1 MPLKHH
7 DFTAIWHQIG
17 AKGRAAP
24 IPCGAPFQAHLDF
37 AKLPL
42 SLQFNFGRDAE
53 TVRRIPTGEPR
64 THYVE
69 ASMPLSSVPGS
80 VWLGQRDSL
89 SDVQAS
95 VREVLGL
102 WLGFLLSAAVTKM
115 LVRPGT
121 V

>member
-1 MPLKHH
+1 MTQQLERINLKL
-7 DFTAIWHQIG
+7 A
-17 AKGRAAP
+17 
-24 IPCGAPFQAHLDF
+24 
-37 AKLPL
+37 L

-53 TVRRIPTGEPR
+53 TVRRIPTGEPQ
-64 THYVE
+64 THYVD
-69 ASMPLSSVPGS
+69 ASTPLSSVPGS
-80 VWLGQRDSL
+80 VWPGQRDSL

-102 WLGFLLSAAVTKM
+102 WLGFLPSAAVTKM

>member
-1 MPLKHH
+1 MGFTMRSREALKRDEKPPYWPLLR
-7 DFTAIWHQIG
+7 HQNTRSRPVQLFS
-17 AKGRAAP
+17 KQ
-24 IPCGAPFQAHLDF
+24 F
-37 AKLPL
+37 L

-64 THYVE
+64 THYVD
-69 ASMPLSSVPGS
+69 ASMLLSSVPGS
-80 VWLGQRDSL
+80 VWPAQRDSL

-95 VREVLGL
+95 VREVLVL
-102 WLGFLLSAAVTKM
+102 WLGFLPSSAVTKM